1 MRFTAWLLA
10 LFASITLLL
19 AACGGDDDS
28 SQAASGSP
36 SPAAPTSGAVEDQL
50 AAVLLTD
57 ADVTQGL
64 QGSGLEYSTNEQL
77 AGSSEEEL
85 QRLNLLGRQLG
96 VDLTFIPTQ
105 EIQPDTPG
113 RGGIQNSVSLY
124 TGIDGVTEAFRTR
137 TQAARTN
144 DWRANYAELSEVQ
157 STEVQRPLGDESLW
171 VRVTGLQACEA
182 DTPPGEPSPTIEC
195 VPRLAVID
203 HVLVHVGRN
212 FIYLNVVSDAAKGSI
227 PEVFAA
233 DVQRW
238 VQLVID
244 RAREVFP
251 VDQ

>member
-1 MRFTAWLLA
+1 MRFTAWILA
-10 LFASITLLL
+10 LLTSIVLLF
-19 AACGGDDDS
+19 AACSGGDDS
-28 SQAASGSP
+28 PPPASGSP
-36 SPAAPTSGAVEDQL
+36 SADAPTSSAIEDQL

-64 QGSGLEYSTNEQL
+64 QASGLAFSTNEQL

-96 VDLTFIPTQ
+96 VDLTFIPTA
-105 EIQPDTPG
+105 EISRDTPG

-124 TGIDGVTEAFRTR
+124 TGIDGATEAFRTR

-144 DWRANYAELSEVQ
+144 DWPANYAELTEVK
-157 STEVQRPLGDESLW
+157 STELQRPLGDESLW
-171 VRVTGLQACEA
+171 VRVTGLEACEA
-182 DTPPGEPSPTIEC
+182 DTPPDQPSPTIEC

-203 HVLVHVGRN
+203 HVLVRAGRN
-212 FIYLNVVSDAAKGSI
+212 FIYLNVNSDAAKGSI

-244 RAREVFP
+244 RVGTEFP
-251 VDQ
+251 LSP